1 MEKFLKACRE
11 YSMKIEECL
20 KNNEWQLD
28 NNFQLSLLD
37 ISILDVMNLP
47 KVEFHLRQVVEM
59 ITVQGELA
67 QNKCKGFVL
76 DLLRRGDDSSMVL
89 GTLLYMFMIL
99 RTYSNYRMDT
109 TLLRLQLIMACLVK
123 PEDLGAPI
131 GSIGLA

>member
-1 MEKFLKACRE
+1 M
-11 YSMKIEECL
+11 
-20 KNNEWQLD
+20 
-28 NNFQLSLLD
+28 
-37 ISILDVMNLP
+37 
-47 KVEFHLRQVVEM
+47 
-59 ITVQGELA
+59 
-67 QNKCKGFVL
+67 L
-76 DLLRRGDDSSMVL
+76 DLLRRGDDSSRVL